1 MEGPMI
7 FSVKKR
13 VLHIFTQASL
23 LAFLMLLILRIS
35 FKSEFSTFSLSLTVQ
50 SDEISYVNKP
60 EVFVG
65 NAFRNLSDTK
75 KITLAT
81 FLTGKILKQMYLK
94 CIFMTM

>member
-1 MEGPMI
+1 MESPMI

-35 FKSEFSTFSLSLTVQ
+35 FKSEFSIFSWSLRVQ
-50 SDEISYVNKP
+50 PDEISYVNKQ

-65 NAFRNLSDTK
+65 KAFRNLSGTN

-81 FLTGKILKQMYLK
+81 FLTSKILKQRYLK
-94 CIFMTM
+94 